1 MALAFGLF
9 FMPCEAQVI
18 SGYSELSDSDVMKTL
33 KSHVSYLASD
43 ELGVVVV
50 VFDSENI
57 DDRFVGRKAG
67 QLFEHR
73 IPVRGKCLVDLSGA
87 HLGHILI
94 TSRRQRSS

>member
-43 ELGVVVV
+43 ELG
-50 VFDSENI
+50 
-57 DDRFVGRKAG
+57 GRKAG
-67 QLFEHR
+67 SEGEKAAAEY
-73 IPVRGKCLVDLSGA
+73 VRDMFRKL
-87 HLGHILI
+87 
-94 TSRRQRSS
+94 RQQYI